1 MAINLKQGFVIYGLV
16 AVVLF
21 MVGRCTAPKP
31 DPDADRIKRESAKLQ
46 EENDD
51 LRVQLD
57 LSNQKWEQS
66 EAKGEAWHKEALEK
80 QKEKIVYRTRQN
92 ETIKRIDS
100 FDDRQLDS
108 AFRARYPG
116 TYGDR

>member
-1 MAINLKQGFVIYGLV
+1 MAINLKQGFVIYGVV

-21 MVGRCTAPKP
+21 MVGRCTAPRPENNELEK
-31 DPDADRIKRESAKLQ
+31 ARIAQLEAENKRLLKSVDSLEWASQINREKA
-46 EENDD
+46 ETYF
-51 LRVQLD
+51 
-57 LSNQKWEQS
+57 
-66 EAKGEAWHKEALEK
+66 KEAQAK

-92 ETIKRIDS
+92 EEVKRIDS